1 MTSNLVNLKLILVVS
16 SLCVVL
22 PSFSVEPYESSPETK
37 FYKPE
42 NNARTVFA
50 SELSSAIG
58 ANKYLMV
65 VFGADWCPDCR
76 KLYENLVSEEVAS
89 YMDNHLNF
97 VTIDVGSKDLNIDF
111 ARELGVTVSNGI
123 PVAVFFSPDGKIIGN
138 TNKGELE
145 PSRYFSSSQILEFI
159 RKIVEYQQVTKLVLD
174 STRPAETISVQ
185 PKNQEIADDS

>member
-22 PSFSVEPYESSPETK
+22 SSSVESYESSPETK

-159 RKIVEYQQVTKLVLD
+159 RKIVEYQQVTKPVLD
-174 STRPAETISVQ
+174 STRPAETISVK
-185 PKNQEIADDS
+185 PKYQEIADDS